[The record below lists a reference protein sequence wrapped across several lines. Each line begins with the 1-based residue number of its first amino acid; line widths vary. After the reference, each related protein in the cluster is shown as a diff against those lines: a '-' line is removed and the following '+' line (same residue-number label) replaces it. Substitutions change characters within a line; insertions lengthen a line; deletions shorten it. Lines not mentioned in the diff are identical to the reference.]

1 MLPLVGERSTV
12 RFYVP
17 EWEDHVDAEYDF
29 ANDEH
34 STIVR
39 SDRNL
44 AYIWDIFDRDPART
58 PIDGVLISREQIE
71 DSPKRARRLKEYGVY
86 NAPNDGTTLSIP
98 EWLPTISDCGAWG
111 YKELPFPPYGNEEM
125 LEFYEK
131 LDVDVGVT
139 IDHLVLGSGHASRLY
154 VDEKAFSDSFDEDDI
169 PDAITDTIDLMID
182 EWPEWPDYVEDYEP
196 SITGLKPPETPIEEV
211 FDINIEGLDPEEDS
225 EEIEKRVKD
234 HFRSISDDP
243 RIVYRDD
250 DMEFRFK
257 LTLDNLREMR
267 KYYEKENYSFRL
279 MSAIQ
284 GWDTSSYSKATRAAL
299 SEGYQ
304 YLGIGGVAGSNES
317 DVKRYVSAVGNVVK
331 DYERAH
337 TTRVDTHV
345 FGFAKTGAFE
355 TIGQSGMTSF
365 DSASMLRA
373 AWTGGQNYHLE
384 NGDSDRRFDALRV
397 RYPGH
402 RGDLS
407 DAIETA
413 LWSQE
418 VLTAL
423 HAYDE
428 GDSIPSA
435 IRRWHDSAYK
445 PLAHL
450 EEYLREHRLD
460 DRYNQRR
467 LKDLTET
474 FRSHYECGRELKA
487 NFSDRFRKRIIKLLR
502 EEDPED
508 PVPFEKYTE
517 LVNQAQDCLRSFPR
531 TAEAVEEVSQ
541 TGLDNSF
548 EAVWT
553 VVDAYTASNGDEDHR
568 EGYRE
573 LLRNRPWE
581 ECDCPVCT
589 DLGIDVAIFRG
600 NNRNRRRGF
609 HNTRRFYDQMEK
621 ELPKTLVVTKG
632 DTSLTG
638 VETVETFLKK
648 DRTQFWE
655 RVHDLPVAEVGVV
668 TASGF
673 HEWWEAPPTTLSFDP
688 DRLLDNLTD
697 MCGQY
702 QDIYIDGTNWEVTDE
717 IKTALRDVECTPHV
731 IKQPKDLRRAV
742 LDRLEYDE
750 RTIPPHPE
758 RDLDQIGISNF

>member
-1 MLPLVGERSTV
+1 VK
-12 RFYVP
+12 FYVP

-34 STIVR
+34 STISR

-44 AYIWDIFDRDPART
+44 AYIWDIFDRDPSRT

-71 DSPKRARRLKEYGVY
+71 ESPKRAQRLKEYGVY
-86 NAPNDGTTLSIP
+86 NAPDDGTTLEIP

-111 YKELPFPPYGNEEM
+111 YKELPFPPYGNKEM

-154 VDEKAFSDSFDEDDI
+154 VDETALIDNFDEDGI
-169 PDAITDTIDLMID
+169 PDVVTDSIDVMVD
-182 EWPEWPDYVEDYEP
+182 EWPEWPEYVSDYEP
-196 SITGLKPPETPIEEV
+196 SITGPKPPQVPIEEL
-211 FDINIEGLDPEEDS
+211 FDIDLRGLDPDKDAEVIEEH
-225 EEIEKRVKD
+225 VKE
-234 HFRSISDDP
+234 HFRNLSDDP

-250 DMEFRFK
+250 DMEFRFD

-267 KYYEKENYSFRL
+267 TLYEEGNYSFRL

-284 GWDTSSYSKATRAAL
+284 GWDTSSYSKATRVAL

-331 DYERAH
+331 DFERAH

-373 AWTGGQNYHLE
+373 AWTGGQNYHLS
-384 NGDSDRRFDALRV
+384 NGDSDRRYDALRV
-397 RYPGH
+397 RYPSHSGE
-402 RGDLS
+402 LS

-423 HAYDE
+423 RAYDR
-428 GDSIPSA
+428 GDSIAEA
-435 IRRWHDSAYK
+435 IRAWHEAADQ
-445 PLAHL
+445 PLINLKEYL
-450 EEYLREHRLD
+450 EEHRWD
-460 DRYNQRR
+460 DKYNQSR

-474 FRSHYECGRELKA
+474 FRADYEYGRELKA
-487 NFSDRFRKRIIKLLR
+487 NFSDRLRKRIIKLLR
-502 EEDPED
+502 DDDPED
-508 PVPFEKYTE
+508 PVPFEKYTQLIE
-517 LVNQAQDCLRSFPR
+517 EAQQCLHSFPQ
-531 TAEAVEEVSQ
+531 TAEEVETIAQ
-541 TGLDNSF
+541 TESESSF
-548 EAVWT
+548 EAIWT
-553 VVDAYTASNGDEDHR
+553 VIDAYTASNGDESHR
-568 EGYRE
+568 EGYQE
-573 LLRNRPWE
+573 LLRTRPWE
-581 ECDCPVCT
+581 RCDCPVCT

-609 HNTRRFYDQMEK
+609 HNTRRFYDQMEQD
-621 ELPKTLVVTKG
+621 LPKTLVVTKG
-632 DTSLTG
+632 ETSLSG
-638 VETVETFLKK
+638 VETVERFLEE
-648 DRTQFWE
+648 DRAGFWE
-655 RVHDLPVAEVGVV
+655 QVHDLPVAEIGVV
-668 TASGF
+668 TGSGVD
-673 HEWWEAPPTTLSFDP
+673 EWWEAPPATLSFDP
-688 DRLLDNLTD
+688 DRLSEGLATT
-697 MCGQY
+697 CGRY
-702 QDIYIDGTNWEVTDE
+702 QEIYIDGENWDVPKNIID
-717 IKTALRDVECTPHV
+717 ALHDVDCTPHV
-731 IKQPKDLRRAV
+731 IQDPRELREAV
-742 LDRLEYDE
+742 LERLEYDE

-758 RDLDQIGISNF
+758 RDPGQIGISNF